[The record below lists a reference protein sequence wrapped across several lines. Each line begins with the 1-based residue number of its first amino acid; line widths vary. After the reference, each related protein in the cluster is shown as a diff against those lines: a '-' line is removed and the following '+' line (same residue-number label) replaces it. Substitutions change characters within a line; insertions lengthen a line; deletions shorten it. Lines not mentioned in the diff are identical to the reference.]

1 MSKYSEKARRMR
13 DRTDIHYNCAQ
24 GVLAAFAEDL
34 GVDEQTAF
42 LMGAN
47 FGSGMRMGGT
57 CGAVTGALMVLG
69 LAGAGTG
76 PEAQALL
83 RKVRENHQG
92 KLNCKDLLMMNKETD
107 TPKKVHCDGMVLEL
121 VDLTEEILRDK
132 GLLE

>member
-1 MSKYSEKARRMR
+1 MSKYTEIAREVR

-24 GVLAAFAEDL
+24 GVLAAFAGEL
-34 GVDEQTAF
+34 GVDDQTAF

-47 FGSGMRMGGT
+47 FGSGRRMGSP

-76 PEAQALL
+76 PEAKELL

-92 KLNCKDLLMMNKETD
+92 KLNCKDLLKLNMETD
-107 TPKKVHCDGMVLEL
+107 TPKKVHCDGMVCEL
-121 VDLTEEILRDK
+121 VDLTEEILREK
-132 GLLE
+132 GIVK